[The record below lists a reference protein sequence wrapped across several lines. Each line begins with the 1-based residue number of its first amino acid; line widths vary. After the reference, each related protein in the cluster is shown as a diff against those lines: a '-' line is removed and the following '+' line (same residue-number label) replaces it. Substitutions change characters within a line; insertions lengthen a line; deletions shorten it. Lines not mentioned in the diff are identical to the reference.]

1 MAMFKSSSKLEVQ
14 TFSIIFSLVALC
26 PAFFFIWLAVDTK
39 EGRNQLG
46 LCVGF
51 AAFHLVMSPVV
62 YFFFMCNT
70 SIEKDLD
77 VEAQLDG
84 EDLEDVRVQR
94 EEEVQDV
101 MKGISFSIYTRMGWG

>member
-1 MAMFKSSSKLEVQ
+1 
-14 TFSIIFSLVALC
+14 
-26 PAFFFIWLAVDTK
+26 
-39 EGRNQLG
+39 
-46 LCVGF
+46 
-51 AAFHLVMSPVV
+51 
-62 YFFFMCNT
+62 MCNT

-101 MKGISFSIYTRMGWG
+101 MKGISFSIYKRMGWG